1 MKELFRIRKIFF
13 SSNKKISNYEIK
25 KDMITGSLF
34 EVDIESSAV
43 EITHLR
49 LWLSLIEDFDVR
61 SEERKIDTLP
71 QDRV

>member
-1 MKELFRIRKIFF
+1 
-13 SSNKKISNYEIK
+13 
-25 KDMITGSLF
+25 MITGSLF

-49 LWLSLIEDFDVR
+49 LWLSLIEDFDVS

-71 QDRV
+71 QDRI